1 MEVIRSRSHA
11 LVQTLRKLASD
22 PALRRELSLCV
33 LPGERLIE
41 DWIRQGA
48 KLNKVLIPARWLAKP
63 ESAQTLLRWQIG
75 SHEAGMSADEAAG
88 WFLLEGGLAEGVS
101 GLGFETVPI
110 ALASFCEQASLPAGG
125 LEADWLYLDS
135 VQDPGNLG
143 TIIRTAA
150 AFGVQTCV
158 PGPGCADMWSP
169 KTLRAA
175 MGAHRRLDIVA
186 VHEFA
191 ALAGCFEGPIRAADA
206 GGQLA
211 HWHDLRS
218 PGLWVL
224 GSEGRG
230 LSPEIRDHP
239 RVIRYAIPMQKQ
251 TESLNAAMSQ
261 GILLYEQ
268 YRQRQ
273 GGLSP
278 SDR

>member
-125 LEADWLYLDS
+125 LEADWLYLDRY
-135 VQDPGNLG
+135 G
-143 TIIRTAA
+143 IA
-150 AFGVQTCV
+150 
-158 PGPGCADMWSP
+158 
-169 KTLRAA
+169 
-175 MGAHRRLDIVA
+175 
-186 VHEFA
+186 
-191 ALAGCFEGPIRAADA
+191 
-206 GGQLA
+206 
-211 HWHDLRS
+211 
-218 PGLWVL
+218 
-224 GSEGRG
+224 
-230 LSPEIRDHP
+230 DHP
-239 RVIRYAIPMQKQ
+239 RVI
-251 TESLNAAMSQ
+251 
-261 GILLYEQ
+261 
-268 YRQRQ
+268 
-273 GGLSP
+273 
-278 SDR
+278 